1 MPADTIRLVLRALIR
16 FPLGVFLRR
25 AMRVGIVRHA
35 VSLAA
40 VIRVTL
46 LDVRLAAL
54 IAATVVRVS
63 EFVAHFAPPFH
74 ALAASR
80 ALSMTRLTLLAISPV

>member
-1 MPADTIRLVLRALIR
+1 MPANAIRLVFRALIR

-40 VIRVTL
+40 VIRITR
-46 LDVRLAAL
+46 LDVGLAAL
-54 IAATVVRVS
+54 IAATVVRV
-63 EFVAHFAPPFH
+63 A
-74 ALAASR
+74 
-80 ALSMTRLTLLAISPV
+80 